1 MQENGQIGFNRVQ
14 QFMLTMAAFVV
25 VVAGMR
31 AAQDILIP
39 FLLSLFIAIIVTPL
53 LNWLRSKGMPTWAAI
68 LMIILAIL
76 VVGFLIAVLVGS
88 SLTDFSNSLPSYQQ
102 SLQNKTTDLLT
113 FFEEKGYNVLTANDG
128 RGGITQFQHHPTDL
142 VITDIVMPRIEGIAT
157 IREIR
162 KQSKSVKIIAMT
174 GYVDSYLK
182 EAIILGADDSIVKP
196 FNTED
201 LMAVVDRVM
210 GSEA

>member
-1 MQENGQIGFNRVQ
+1 LEIEN
-14 QFMLTMAAFVV
+14 
-25 VVAGMR
+25 
-31 AAQDILIP
+31 DHPKSILIIDDEK
-39 FLLSLFIAIIVTPL
+39 SI
-53 LNWLRSKGMPTWAAI
+53 RD
-68 LMIILAIL
+68 
-76 VVGFLIAVLVGS
+76 VLV
-88 SLTDFSNSLPSYQQ
+88 
-102 SLQNKTTDLLT
+102 T

>member
-1 MQENGQIGFNRVQ
+1 MEIEN
-14 QFMLTMAAFVV
+14 
-25 VVAGMR
+25 
-31 AAQDILIP
+31 DHPKSILIIDDEK
-39 FLLSLFIAIIVTPL
+39 SI
-53 LNWLRSKGMPTWAAI
+53 RD
-68 LMIILAIL
+68 
-76 VVGFLIAVLVGS
+76 VLV
-88 SLTDFSNSLPSYQQ
+88 
-102 SLQNKTTDLLT
+102 T

>member
-1 MQENGQIGFNRVQ
+1 MEIEN
-14 QFMLTMAAFVV
+14 
-25 VVAGMR
+25 
-31 AAQDILIP
+31 DYPKSILIIDDEK
-39 FLLSLFIAIIVTPL
+39 SI
-53 LNWLRSKGMPTWAAI
+53 RE
-68 LMIILAIL
+68 
-76 VVGFLIAVLVGS
+76 VLV
-88 SLTDFSNSLPSYQQ
+88 
-102 SLQNKTTDLLT
+102 T

-128 RGGITQFQHHPTDL
+128 RGGITQFQLHPTDL

-201 LMAVVDRVM
+201 LMDVVDRVM
-210 GSEA
+210 GSRA